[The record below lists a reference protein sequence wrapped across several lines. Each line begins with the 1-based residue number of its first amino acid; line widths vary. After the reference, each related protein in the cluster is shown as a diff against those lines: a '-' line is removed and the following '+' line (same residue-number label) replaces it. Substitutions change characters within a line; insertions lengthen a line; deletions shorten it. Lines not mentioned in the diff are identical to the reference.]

1 MLGAYTRELVKES
14 LKFKNPP
21 KIYTFLMIFMHIM
34 IGLAFIILLLNAHN
48 SSSTVTD
55 IILLKLDTDEPL

>member
-21 KIYTFLMIFMHIM
+21 QNIYIFDDFHAYYDRACIYY
-34 IGLAFIILLLNAHN
+34 F
-48 SSSTVTD
+48 VV
-55 IILLKLDTDEPL
+55 KCP